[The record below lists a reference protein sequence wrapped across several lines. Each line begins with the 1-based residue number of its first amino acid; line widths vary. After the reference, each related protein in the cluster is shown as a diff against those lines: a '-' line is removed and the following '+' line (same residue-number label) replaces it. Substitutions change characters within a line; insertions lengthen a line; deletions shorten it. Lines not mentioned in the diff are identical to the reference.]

1 MAYTIPPEL
10 IDNFKNKQASML
22 VGAGLSMSAGFPNWG
37 GLLEIMIEKY
47 SKLPYAN
54 HEKITDYKKLVKDNS
69 KFLLLAEDLKES
81 LNLKFYTELLE
92 ETFGRGNV
100 KATRNHEV
108 LIELNPSFIITLN
121 YDRLI
126 ENAFNSKIGYFPNVY
141 TYNQSREAA
150 NAFWKNRFF
159 IFKAH
164 GDAFSD
170 SSNLILT
177 QKDYRKVLF
186 RQSGY
191 RSLLQTMFTS
201 KSILFLGLS
210 MSDPELN
217 LMLDFLHESYH
228 TGGPIH
234 YMLTDKK
241 DTNRT
246 MMQRYLDDFNI
257 QTITFDNTDGTFSE
271 ITDFLEEL
279 SAAVAN

>member
-1 MAYTIPPEL
+1 MAYNLPPEL
-10 IDNFKNKQASML
+10 IENFKKNQASML
-22 VGAGLSMSAGFPNWG
+22 VGAGLSMSAGFPNWLC
-37 GLLEIMIEKY
+37 LLEIMIDKY
-47 SKLPYAN
+47 SNLPHAN
-54 HEKITDYKKLVKDNS
+54 AEKIEDYKNLIKDNS

-81 LNLKFYTELLE
+81 LNFKFYTEVLE
-92 ETFGRGNV
+92 ETFGRGDV
-100 KATRNHEV
+100 HATKNHDA
-108 LIELNPSFIITLN
+108 IIKLNPSFIITLN

-126 ENAFNSKIGYFPNVY
+126 ENAFNRIIGYFPNVY
-141 TYNQSREAA
+141 TYKQSREAA
-150 NAFWKNRFF
+150 NAFWKNKFF

-186 RQSGY
+186 RESGY

-201 KSILFLGLS
+201 KSILLLGLS

-246 MMQRYLDDFNI
+246 MIQRYLDDFNI
-257 QTITFDNTDGTFSE
+257 QTITFDNDDGKFGE

-279 SAAVAN
+279 NVEVAT